1 MVMNPQDE
9 QMNKPRGGL
18 LGLFDKAMK
27 ADEDTGL
34 SPLQNFAAALD
45 PLILKDLR
53 GGEGIRQQ
61 GVQRAATMS
70 KNKTVDMLRQQGR
83 NDLADAVMNRTIG
96 PKEAF
101 SVMQSEKAADTAFQR
116 QKDLAAFSAGLKAP
130 AAPKLYSEFAKLNAD
145 LQAGNISKDQYNASV
160 QSFLNKNK
168 MSIRPFRDINR
179 KKTKV
184 VTVGSVKIGGDNPIS
199 VQSMTNTLT
208 TDIEAT
214 INQINQITEAGG
226 DLVRVSCPDKEST
239 QALKKIIAPKK
250 NLSFSENFFHM
261 CFGKVPEKEIVKAF
275 DVSLILYAEHSFN
288 VSTFT
293 ARTITSSL
301 SDIHGAITGA
311 IASLK
316 GPLHGGANEEVMHMM
331 KKIKKPEN
339 ALKWINNALKNKEV
353 VMGFGHRVYKSGDS
367 RVPTMREY
375 FGKVAKIKKDKTF
388 EKIYDIVEKVM
399 IKKKNIHPNVDY
411 PTGPTY
417 HLMGFDTDF
426 FTPIFVISRI
436 TGWSA
441 HIMEQHAANK
451 LIRPL
456 AKYKGSKHRTVMQL
470 NQR

>member
-1 MVMNPQDE
+1 MTEDI
-9 QMNKPRGGL
+9 KKGL
-18 LGLFDKAMK
+18 LGIVV
-27 ADEDTGL
+27 DETEVSKVMPEINSLTYRGY
-34 SPLQNFAAALD
+34 AAQDLCAKCKFEEVAY
-45 PLILKDLR
+45 LILN
-53 GGEGIRQQ
+53 GE
-61 GVQRAATMS
+61 
-70 KNKTVDMLRQQGR
+70 L
-83 NDLADAVMNRTIG
+83 
-96 PKEAF
+96 P
-101 SVMQSEKAADTAFQR
+101 SEKQLKKFEKVERKERNLSKTLLESIKNFPKKSHPMDVARTAVSIMGLEDKET
-116 QKDLAAFSAGLKAP
+116 KDNSPEANLRKVMRI
-130 AAPKLYSEFAKLNAD
+130 FAKTPVALATF
-145 LQAGNISKDQYNASV
+145 YR
-160 QSFLNKNK
+160 
-168 MSIRPFRDINR
+168 IR
-179 KKTKV
+179 K
-184 VTVGSVKIGGDNPIS
+184 G
-199 VQSMTNTLT
+199 
-208 TDIEAT
+208 
-214 INQINQITEAGG
+214 
-226 DLVRVSCPDKEST
+226 
-239 QALKKIIAPKK
+239 KKIIKPKSS
-250 NLSFSENFFHM
+250 LSFSENFFYM

-331 KKIKKPEN
+331 NKIKKPEN
-339 ALKWINNALKNKEV
+339 ALNWINNALDQKAV

-375 FGKVAKIKKDKTF
+375 FSKVAKVKKDNKF

-399 IKKKNIHPNVDY
+399 IERKNIHPNVDY

-441 HIMEQHAANK
+441 HILEQHAANK

-456 AKYKGSKHRTVMQL
+456 ASYKGSSYRKVVRI

>member
-1 MVMNPQDE
+1 MTEDI
-9 QMNKPRGGL
+9 KKGL
-18 LGLFDKAMK
+18 LGIVV
-27 ADEDTGL
+27 DETEVSKVMPEINSLTYRGY
-34 SPLQNFAAALD
+34 AAQDLCAKCKFEEVAY
-45 PLILKDLR
+45 LILN
-53 GGEGIRQQ
+53 GE
-61 GVQRAATMS
+61 
-70 KNKTVDMLRQQGR
+70 L
-83 NDLADAVMNRTIG
+83 
-96 PKEAF
+96 P
-101 SVMQSEKAADTAFQR
+101 SEKQLKNFEKVERKERNLSKTLMESIKNFPKKSHPMDVARTAVSIMGLEDKET
-116 QKDLAAFSAGLKAP
+116 KDNSPEANLRKVMRIFAKTPVALAAF
-130 AAPKLYSEFAKLNAD
+130 YR
-145 LQAGNISKDQYNASV
+145 
-160 QSFLNKNK
+160 
-168 MSIRPFRDINR
+168 IR
-179 KKTKV
+179 K
-184 VTVGSVKIGGDNPIS
+184 G
-199 VQSMTNTLT
+199 
-208 TDIEAT
+208 
-214 INQINQITEAGG
+214 
-226 DLVRVSCPDKEST
+226 
-239 QALKKIIAPKK
+239 KKIIKPKS
-250 NLSFSENFFHM
+250 NLSFSENFFYM

-331 KKIKKPEN
+331 NKIKKPEN
-339 ALKWINNALKNKEV
+339 ALNWINNALDQKAV

-375 FGKVAKIKKDKTF
+375 FSKVAKVKKDKKF

-399 IKKKNIHPNVDY
+399 IERKNIHPNVDY

-441 HIMEQHAANK
+441 HILEQHAANK

-456 AKYKGSKHRTVMQL
+456 ASYKGSSYRKVVPI

>member
-1 MVMNPQDE
+1 MSIDIKKGLMGVTVDETAISKVMPEINSLTYRGYAAQDLCAKCQFE
-9 QMNKPRGGL
+9 EVAYLILNSELPNKKDYKKFLKEEVNERSLSKNLINIIKQMPKKSHPMDVARTAVSFMGL
-18 LGLFDKAMK
+18 EDKETTDNSSKANLKKAMRI
-27 ADEDTGL
+27 
-34 SPLQNFAAALD
+34 F
-45 PLILKDLR
+45 
-53 GGEGIRQQ
+53 
-61 GVQRAATMS
+61 S
-70 KNKTVDMLRQQGR
+70 KT
-83 NDLADAVMNRTIG
+83 
-96 PKEAF
+96 P
-101 SVMQSEKAADTAFQR
+101 TA
-116 QKDLAAFSAGLKAP
+116 LAAF
-130 AAPKLYSEFAKLNAD
+130 YR
-145 LQAGNISKDQYNASV
+145 Y
-160 QSFLNKNK
+160 
-168 MSIRPFRDINR
+168 R
-179 KKTKV
+179 K
-184 VTVGSVKIGGDNPIS
+184 G
-199 VQSMTNTLT
+199 
-208 TDIEAT
+208 
-214 INQINQITEAGG
+214 
-226 DLVRVSCPDKEST
+226 
-239 QALKKIIAPKK
+239 KKIIAPKK
-250 NLSFSENFFHM
+250 NLSFAENFFHM
-261 CFGKVPEKEIVKAF
+261 CFGKVPNKDIVKAF

-301 SDIHGAITGA
+301 SDIHGAISGA

-339 ALKWINNALKNKEV
+339 ALKWINNALDNKGV

-399 IKKKNIHPNVDY
+399 IERKDIYPNVDY

-456 AKYKGSKHRTVMQL
+456 ASYNGNKHRKVIKL
-470 NQR
+470 NSR

>member
-1 MVMNPQDE
+1 MMSDE
-9 QMNKPRGGL
+9 IKKGL
-18 LGLFDKAMK
+18 LGIVV
-27 ADEDTGL
+27 DETEVSKVMPEINSLTYRGY
-34 SPLQNFAAALD
+34 AAQDLCAKCKFEEVAY
-45 PLILKDLR
+45 LILNGELPTKKQLKKFEKEERKERKLSKTLIDDIRKFPKKAHPMDVARTAVSIMGLEDKETKDNSPKANMR
-53 GGEGIRQQ
+53 
-61 GVQRAATMS
+61 
-70 KNKTVDMLRQQGR
+70 K
-83 NDLADAVMNRTIG
+83 VMRIFAKM
-96 PKEAF
+96 PVA
-101 SVMQSEKAADTAFQR
+101 
-116 QKDLAAFSAGLKAP
+116 LAAFYRA
-130 AAPKLYSEFAKLNAD
+130 
-145 LQAGNISKDQYNASV
+145 
-160 QSFLNKNK
+160 
-168 MSIRPFRDINR
+168 R
-179 KKTKV
+179 K
-184 VTVGSVKIGGDNPIS
+184 G
-199 VQSMTNTLT
+199 
-208 TDIEAT
+208 
-214 INQINQITEAGG
+214 
-226 DLVRVSCPDKEST
+226 
-239 QALKKIIAPKK
+239 KKIIPPKSK
-250 NLSFSENFFHM
+250 LSFSENFFHM
-261 CFGKVPEKEIVKAF
+261 CFGKVPNREIVKAF

-331 KKIKKPEN
+331 NKIKKPEN
-339 ALKWINNALKNKEV
+339 ALKWINKALDNKDV

-375 FGKVAKIKKDKTF
+375 FGKVAKIKKDKKF

-399 IKKKNIHPNVDY
+399 IDRKNIHPNVDY

-441 HIMEQHAANK
+441 HIIEQHAANK

-456 AKYKGSKHRTVMQL
+456 ASYKGSKHRRVLQL

>member
-1 MVMNPQDE
+1 MTEDI
-9 QMNKPRGGL
+9 KKGL
-18 LGLFDKAMK
+18 LGIVV
-27 ADEDTGL
+27 DETEVSKVMPEINSLTYRGY
-34 SPLQNFAAALD
+34 AAQDLCAKCKFEEVAY
-45 PLILKDLR
+45 LILNGELPDNKQLKSFEKIERKERKLSKSLLDSIKNFPKKTHPMDVARTAVSIMGLEDKETKDNSPKANMR
-53 GGEGIRQQ
+53 KVMRIF
-61 GVQRAATMS
+61 A
-70 KNKTVDMLRQQGR
+70 KT
-83 NDLADAVMNRTIG
+83 
-96 PKEAF
+96 P
-101 SVMQSEKAADTAFQR
+101 TA
-116 QKDLAAFSAGLKAP
+116 LAAFYRL
-130 AAPKLYSEFAKLNAD
+130 
-145 LQAGNISKDQYNASV
+145 
-160 QSFLNKNK
+160 
-168 MSIRPFRDINR
+168 R
-179 KKTKV
+179 K
-184 VTVGSVKIGGDNPIS
+184 G
-199 VQSMTNTLT
+199 
-208 TDIEAT
+208 
-214 INQINQITEAGG
+214 
-226 DLVRVSCPDKEST
+226 
-239 QALKKIIAPKK
+239 KKIISPKS
-250 NLSFSENFFHM
+250 NLSFSENFFYM
-261 CFGKVPEKEIVKAF
+261 CFGKVPNKEIVKAF

-331 KKIKKPEN
+331 NKIKKPEN
-339 ALKWINNALKNKEV
+339 ALKWINNALDKKAV

-375 FGKVAKIKKDKTF
+375 FSKVAKVKKDKKF

-399 IKKKNIHPNVDY
+399 IDRKNIYPNVDY

-441 HIMEQHAANK
+441 HILEQHAANK

-456 AKYKGSKHRTVMQL
+456 ASYKGSNYRKVVPL

>member
-1 MVMNPQDE
+1 MSDDI
-9 QMNKPRGGL
+9 KKGL
-18 LGLFDKAMK
+18 LGIIV
-27 ADEDTGL
+27 DETEISKVMPEINSLTYRGYAAQDL
-34 SPLQNFAAALD
+34 CARCNFEEVAY
-45 PLILKDLR
+45 LILNKELPKKTQLKQFVKDLTK
-53 GGEGIRQQ
+53 E
-61 GVQRAATMS
+61 RALS
-70 KNKTVDMLRQQGR
+70 KNLIEILKRIPKNSHPMDVART
-83 NDLADAVMNRTIG
+83 AV
-96 PKEAF
+96 
-101 SVMQSEKAADTAFQR
+101 SVMGVEDKESKDNSPKANLRKALRIFAKTPTA
-116 QKDLAAFSAGLKAP
+116 LAAFYRL
-130 AAPKLYSEFAKLNAD
+130 
-145 LQAGNISKDQYNASV
+145 
-160 QSFLNKNK
+160 
-168 MSIRPFRDINR
+168 R
-179 KKTKV
+179 K
-184 VTVGSVKIGGDNPIS
+184 G
-199 VQSMTNTLT
+199 
-208 TDIEAT
+208 
-214 INQINQITEAGG
+214 
-226 DLVRVSCPDKEST
+226 
-239 QALKKIIAPKK
+239 KKIIAPKK

-339 ALKWINNALKNKEV
+339 ALKWITKALKNKDV

-375 FGKVAKIKKDKTF
+375 FKRVAIIKKDKTF

-399 IKKKNIHPNVDY
+399 IKEKNIYPNVDY

-456 AKYKGSKHRTVMQL
+456 ASYKGQKHRKVLEL

>member
-1 MVMNPQDE
+1 VGEEIKKGLMGVTVDETAVSKVMPEINSLTYRGYAAQDLCAE
-9 QMNKPRGGL
+9 CK
-18 LGLFDKAMK
+18 FEEVAY
-27 ADEDTGL
+27 
-34 SPLQNFAAALD
+34 
-45 PLILKDLR
+45 LILN
-53 GGEGIRQQ
+53 GELPNKKQLKKFEKQENKERKI
-61 GVQRAATMS
+61 S
-70 KNKTVDMLRQQGR
+70 KTLVDAIKKIPKKAHPMDVARTVVSIMGLEDKETRDNSPEANMRKVMRIFAKTPV
-83 NDLADAVMNRTIG
+83 A
-96 PKEAF
+96 
-101 SVMQSEKAADTAFQR
+101 
-116 QKDLAAFSAGLKAP
+116 LAAFYRS
-130 AAPKLYSEFAKLNAD
+130 
-145 LQAGNISKDQYNASV
+145 
-160 QSFLNKNK
+160 
-168 MSIRPFRDINR
+168 R
-179 KKTKV
+179 K
-184 VTVGSVKIGGDNPIS
+184 G
-199 VQSMTNTLT
+199 
-208 TDIEAT
+208 
-214 INQINQITEAGG
+214 
-226 DLVRVSCPDKEST
+226 
-239 QALKKIIAPKK
+239 KKIIPPKS

-261 CFGKVPEKEIVKAF
+261 CFGKVPNKDIVKAF

-331 KKIKKPEN
+331 NKIKKPEN
-339 ALKWINNALKNKEV
+339 ALKWINNALDNKDV

-375 FGKVAKIKKDKTF
+375 FGKVAKIKKDKKF

-399 IKKKNIHPNVDY
+399 IKRKDIYPNVDY

-441 HIMEQHAANK
+441 HIIEQHAANK

-456 AKYKGSKHRTVMQL
+456 ASYKGNKHRKVIKL

>member
-1 MVMNPQDE
+1 MSDDI
-9 QMNKPRGGL
+9 KKGL
-18 LGLFDKAMK
+18 LGIVV
-27 ADEDTGL
+27 DETEISKVMPEINSLTYRGY
-34 SPLQNFAAALD
+34 AAQDLCEACRFEEVAY
-45 PLILKDLR
+45 LILNKDLPNSLQLKKFEKEEKNYR
-53 GGEGIRQQ
+53 EL
-61 GVQRAATMS
+61 S
-70 KNKTVDMLRQQGR
+70 KNLYEIIKHIPKKSHPMDVART
-83 NDLADAVMNRTIG
+83 AV
-96 PKEAF
+96 
-101 SVMQSEKAADTAFQR
+101 SVMGLEDKETSDSSPEANMRKSMRIFAKTPTA
-116 QKDLAAFSAGLKAP
+116 LAAF
-130 AAPKLYSEFAKLNAD
+130 YR
-145 LQAGNISKDQYNASV
+145 
-160 QSFLNKNK
+160 
-168 MSIRPFRDINR
+168 IR
-179 KKTKV
+179 T
-184 VTVGSVKIGGDNPIS
+184 G
-199 VQSMTNTLT
+199 
-208 TDIEAT
+208 
-214 INQINQITEAGG
+214 
-226 DLVRVSCPDKEST
+226 
-239 QALKKIIAPKK
+239 KKIIKPKK
-250 NLSFSENFFHM
+250 SLSFSENFFYM
-261 CFGKVPEKEIVKAF
+261 CFGKVPQKEIVKAF

-316 GPLHGGANEEVMHMM
+316 GPLHGGANEEVMQMM
-331 KKIKKPEN
+331 KKIGKPEN
-339 ALKWINNALKNKEV
+339 ALKWINDALDNKDV

-375 FGKVAKIKKDKTF
+375 FGKVAKIKKDKKF

-399 IKKKNIHPNVDY
+399 IKRKNIHPNVDY

-456 AKYKGSKHRTVMQL
+456 ASYKGSKHRKVIRL

>member
-1 MVMNPQDE
+1 MSEDIKKGLMGVTVDETSISKVMPEINSLTYRGYAAQDLCE
-9 QMNKPRGGL
+9 KCK
-18 LGLFDKAMK
+18 FEEVAY
-27 ADEDTGL
+27 
-34 SPLQNFAAALD
+34 
-45 PLILKDLR
+45 LILNGELPNKKQLKDFEKEEIKER
-53 GGEGIRQQ
+53 KI
-61 GVQRAATMS
+61 S
-70 KNKTVDMLRQQGR
+70 KSLVNAIKSIPKNAHPMDVARTAVSIMGLEDKDTRNNSPKANMRKVMRIFAKTPV
-83 NDLADAVMNRTIG
+83 A
-96 PKEAF
+96 
-101 SVMQSEKAADTAFQR
+101 
-116 QKDLAAFSAGLKAP
+116 LAAFYRS
-130 AAPKLYSEFAKLNAD
+130 
-145 LQAGNISKDQYNASV
+145 
-160 QSFLNKNK
+160 
-168 MSIRPFRDINR
+168 R
-179 KKTKV
+179 K
-184 VTVGSVKIGGDNPIS
+184 G
-199 VQSMTNTLT
+199 
-208 TDIEAT
+208 
-214 INQINQITEAGG
+214 
-226 DLVRVSCPDKEST
+226 
-239 QALKKIIAPKK
+239 KKIISPKK

-261 CFGKVPEKEIVKAF
+261 CFGKVPNKDIVKAF

-331 KKIKKPEN
+331 NKIKKPEN
-339 ALKWINNALKNKEV
+339 ALKWINAALDNKDV

-375 FGKVAKIKKDKTF
+375 FGKVAKIKKDKKF

-399 IKKKNIHPNVDY
+399 IKRKNIYPNVDY

-441 HIMEQHAANK
+441 HIFEQHAANK

-456 AKYKGSKHRTVMQL
+456 ASYNGSQHRKVSHL
-470 NQR
+470 SKR